1 MRYCDTVGTPMAH
14 GLAALCHHELASIVD
29 ESVATLS
36 DRLKARE
43 AELEVGRGSSRSGR
57 KS

>member
-1 MRYCDTVGTPMAH
+1 MAH